1 MEVILYFRPS
11 PGSKPVKL
19 AGVREIAEKAKIHV
33 QVIEETPTRESVAR
47 LVAFWKCRGA
57 IVECGGRKESV
68 DPKIFGPT
76 PVVFFNQS
84 FENLSSH
91 CFTIR
96 HDSKSTGVLAAREL
110 LLHGIPNFAYIP
122 APTNP
127 FWSQEREL
135 GYADALSLNG
145 KGCLRFS
152 WARGTVG
159 ATEKTRSLQAFLR
172 KLPKPCAVF
181 AANDA
186 IGAEVITAARL
197 SDIAIPDDIAVLG
210 VDNSSDICEHT
221 NPTLSSIEPDF
232 RRGGNLAM
240 LMLLAIMREGKSF
253 RGSRQRTFG
262 DLRIVRR
269 LSTKRLQRA
278 DPIVTRA
285 LDLIRRKACVGLKA
299 AEVVRIFPCRRR
311 MADLRFTQAVGHTI
325 LDEIQSVRLDRAKQM
340 LLNPNQEL
348 KPISSFCG
356 FKNPNSLRKFFLKE
370 TGLTLS
376 AWRKKHLNKPLPDD
390 LPNI

>member
-19 AGVREIAEKAKIHV
+19 AGVREIAEKAKVHV

>member
-240 LMLLAIMREGKSF
+240 LMLLAIIREGKSF